1 MHLRRYA
8 APVVLGLGIL
18 WVAYGFYTK
27 HRISSARE
35 EAEKMAQMQE
45 QHSSKI
51 KWSFLGGVVLI
62 ILGGGVMYLRS
73 KKRGR

>member
-27 HRISSARE
+27 HHISNARDE
-35 EAEKMAQMQE
+35 VQKMAQMQE
-45 QHSSKI
+45 RSSSKI
-51 KWSFLGGVVLI
+51 KWSFLGGGLLI
-62 ILGGGVMYLRS
+62 ILGGGVLYLR
-73 KKRGR
+73 KKKGR